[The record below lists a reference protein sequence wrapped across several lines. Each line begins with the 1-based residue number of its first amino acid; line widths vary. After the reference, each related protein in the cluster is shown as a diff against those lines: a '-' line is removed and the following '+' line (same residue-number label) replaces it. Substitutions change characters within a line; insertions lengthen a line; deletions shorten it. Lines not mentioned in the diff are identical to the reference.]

1 MHFIM
6 ANYVKNVF
14 GENAIK
20 GIKSFQIIEK
30 KTFSGFL
37 NKPIEASGFAYKSQ
51 YLLLI
56 LRRSLHKLSF

>member
-20 GIKSFQIIEK
+20 VIKSFQIIEK
-30 KTFSGFL
+30 TTFSGFL

-51 YLLLI
+51 YLLFI